1 MALSDRTCVPCK
13 GGIAPIGA
21 EEARRCLR
29 ETPGWTLDEDAARIR
44 RRWEFRNFASAMEF
58 ARRVGEL
65 AEAQGH
71 HPDLSV
77 GWGYCEVVFRT
88 HRIRGLHENDFIM
101 AAKVNALEK
110 DGPFP
115 PG

>member
-1 MALSDRTCVPCK
+1 MALSDRTCVPCR
-13 GGIAPIGA
+13 GGVAPIGA
-21 EEARRCLR
+21 EEARRYLE
-29 ETPGWTLDEDAARIR
+29 ETPGWALDEDATRIR

-77 GWGYCEVVFRT
+77 GWGYCEVVFRSPPVARAHGLILT
-88 HRIRGLHENDFIM
+88 HLILPGCSAVARC
-101 AAKVNALEK
+101 A
-110 DGPFP
+110 GP
-115 PG
+115 

>member
-1 MALSDRTCVPCK
+1 MALSEKTCVPCK
-13 GGIAPIGA
+13 GAIAPLS
-21 EEARRCLR
+21 EEDARRYLQ
-29 ETPGWTLDEDAARIR
+29 ETPGWALEEYATRIR

-58 ARRVGEL
+58 ARKVGEL

-71 HPDLSV
+71 HPDLSL

-101 AAKVNALEK
+101 AAKVNALEM
-110 DGPFP
+110 DGP
-115 PG
+115 

>member
-1 MALSDRTCVPCK
+1 MGKMALSEKTCIPCK
-13 GGIAPIGA
+13 GSIAPLTE
-21 EEARRCLR
+21 EEARTHLQ
-29 ETPGWTLDEDAARIR
+29 ETPRWTLEEDGARIR

-65 AEAQGH
+65 AAGQGH

-77 GWGYCEVVFRT
+77 GWGYCEVAFRT

-110 DGPFP
+110 DGS
-115 PG
+115 